1 MNAQTMTHATR
12 HATRALTEREVSD
25 LLGLSVA
32 TLRAW
37 RHRGQGPRF
46 LRLGRAVRYLPAD
59 LEDFVRA
66 SAVDTHPDPSP
77 DRDTSNEER
86 LS

>member
-1 MNAQTMTHATR
+1 MNAQGLHSTS
-12 HATRALTEREVSD
+12 RALTEREVAG

-59 LEDFVRA
+59 LETFVRA
-66 SAVDTHPDPSP
+66 SVVDGS
-77 DRDTSNEER
+77 EER
-86 LS
+86 SRNRGGNGAEVHP

>member
-1 MNAQTMTHATR
+1 MNAPGLHFTS
-12 HATRALTEREVSD
+12 RALTEREVAG

-59 LEDFVRA
+59 LETFVRA
-66 SAVDTHPDPSP
+66 SVVDGS
-77 DRDTSNEER
+77 EER
-86 LS
+86 SRHLRGNSAEVHP

>member
-1 MNAQTMTHATR
+1 MNAQVISHIA
-12 HATRALTEREVSD
+12 RALTEREVSD

-66 SAVDTHPDPSP
+66 SAVDASTDSSS
-77 DRDTSNEER
+77 DRQTGIEELR
-86 LS
+86 P

>member
-1 MNAQTMTHATR
+1 MNLQNITHP
-12 HATRALTEREVSD
+12 TRALTEREVSD

-59 LEDFVRA
+59 LEHFVRA
-66 SAVDTHPDPSP
+66 SAVDAGSESSS
-77 DRDTSNEER
+77 DRQSGIGELR
-86 LS
+86 P

>member
-1 MNAQTMTHATR
+1 MNAQVVSYS
-12 HATRALTEREVSD
+12 TRALTEREVSD

-46 LRLGRAVRYLPAD
+46 LGLGRAVRYLPTD

-66 SAVDTHPDPSP
+66 SAVDASTDSSS
-77 DRDTSNEER
+77 DRQAGIEELR
-86 LS
+86 P

>member
-1 MNAQTMTHATR
+1 MNAPGLHATSR
-12 HATRALTEREVSD
+12 PLTEREVAD

-59 LEDFVRA
+59 LETFVRA
-66 SAVDTHPDPSP
+66 SVVDGG
-77 DRDTSNEER
+77 EER
-86 LS
+86 SRHQRGNRAEVHR

>member
-1 MNAQTMTHATR
+1 MNLQAIAHP
-12 HATRALTEREVSD
+12 TRALTEREVSD

-66 SAVDTHPDPSP
+66 SAVDANSEPSS
-77 DRDTSNEER
+77 DRRTGIEELR
-86 LS
+86 P